1 MQLNLQ
7 ILQEYIFE
15 KYKEQYHEETLGQI
29 DKESEDQI
37 QNNNVGEEVNVNKH
51 GK

>member
-7 ILQEYIFE
+7 PLQEYVFE
-15 KYKEQYHEETLGQI
+15 KYNEQDHEETLGQI

-37 QNNNVGEEVNVNKH
+37 QNNDVGEEVNVNKN